1 MKPFIALIAV
11 GLLFASAATA
21 REGRDMLRDEIVFC
35 SQFVI
40 SDTDPA
46 VVLDFMRE
54 CCAYSRNLG
63 DCRMYEWEVLGK
75 FPGR

>member
-1 MKPFIALIAV
+1 MKSFIALIAM

-21 REGRDMLRDEIVFC
+21 REARDMLRNEIVFC
-35 SQFVI
+35 SQFVV
-40 SDTDPA
+40 SDIDPV

-75 FPGR
+75 SPGR